1 MVETI
6 GQRPLRSFLASPKKF
21 GLTESD
27 EPITVQSRNIRNDIG
42 ILVKDYSDL
51 ANKVAMVQYSN
62 AEYIFLYRGQP
73 KDYQHYG
80 FSTIRSPIFRR
91 IKKNI
96 GTREYNILDLRE
108 KFHLLLH
115 AESELIR
122 RYPHE
127 DGRQRLRR
135 QRILRWAILQHY
147 EVCETPLLD
156 VTQSLRIAASFAS
169 LGTDGYAYLY
179 VMGFPSLG
187 GPVTAIS
194 EASLQLV
201 RLSTACPPEA
211 RRAHLQEGYLL
222 SEYPEIGDAEQALE
236 FKPTQLDFGK
246 RVIAK
251 FRFEPA
257 SFWKRNSAFPQV
269 PCAALFPD
277 QDDEFVR
284 IMNTIRSEVRP
295 GYVYSHPCE
304 KYPG

>member
-1 MVETI
+1 
-6 GQRPLRSFLASPKKF
+6 
-21 GLTESD
+21 
-27 EPITVQSRNIRNDIG
+27 
-42 ILVKDYSDL
+42 
-51 ANKVAMVQYSN
+51 MVQYKN
-62 AEYIFLYRGQP
+62 PDYVFLYRGQS
-73 KDYQHYG
+73 KDYKRAGYTTMRP
-80 FSTIRSPIFRR
+80 SIFR
-91 IKKNI
+91 KVDNNQKNYFNNSI
-96 GTREYNILDLRE
+96 LNKEYSVLRLAEE
-108 KFHLLLH
+108 KLV
-115 AESELIR
+115 R
-122 RYPHE
+122 VYPHDE
-127 DGRQRLRR
+127 GRQRLRR

-169 LGTDGYAYLY
+169 LGCDGYAYVY

-194 EASLQLV
+194 EAELQLV

-211 RRAHLQEGYLL
+211 ERAHLQEGYLL
-222 SEYPEIGDAEQALE
+222 SEYPEIGDADQALD

-257 SFWKRNSAFPQV
+257 SFWERNGAFPKV
-269 PCAALFPD
+269 PCSALFPD
-277 QDDEFVR
+277 QDDDFVR

>member
-6 GQRPLRSFLASPKKF
+6 GQRPLRSFVSDPIKYKIS
-21 GLTESD
+21 ESD
-27 EPITVQSRNIRNDIG
+27 EPLIVQSGMIRKDKG
-42 ILVKDYSDL
+42 IIVRDYKEL
-51 ANKVAMVQYSN
+51 AYKVAMIQYKN
-62 AEYIFLYRGQP
+62 PDYVFLYRGQS
-73 KDYQHYG
+73 KDHKHYG
-80 FSTIRSPIFRR
+80 YSTIRAPIFRYIDPKDGR
-91 IKKNI
+91 KFDRDVIYKN
-96 GTREYNILDLRE
+96 YSILE
-108 KFHLLLH
+108 K
-115 AESELIR
+115 AEDQLVQL
-122 RYPHE
+122 YPHDE
-127 DGRQRLRR
+127 GRLRLRR

-147 EVCETPLLD
+147 EVCDTPLLD

-169 LGTDGYAYLY
+169 LGADGYAYVY

-194 EASLQLV
+194 EAELQLV

-211 RRAHLQEGYLL
+211 ERAHLQEGYLL
-222 SEYPEIGDAEQALE
+222 SEYPEIGDADQALD

-257 SFWKRNSAFPQV
+257 SFWERNAAFPKV
-269 PCAALFPD
+269 PCSALFPD
-277 QDDEFVR
+277 QDDDFVR

-295 GYVYSHPCE
+295 GYGYSHPCE